1 MANPTYD
8 ATKEIFRGQTL
19 ANGPS
24 RFATVITPS
33 DTLAVSIGP
42 AGGYAKKLYIGVSG
56 DVTVIMA
63 ADQAL
68 GTPVLFKAHPVGY
81 MDAQVRAVM
90 ATGTTATNILGL
102 AD

>member
-8 ATKEIFRGQTL
+8 ATKEVFRGLTKS
-19 ANGPS
+19 NGPS

-33 DTLAVSIGP
+33 DTAAVAIGP
-42 AGGYAKKLYIGVSG
+42 GGTYAKKLYIGVAG

-63 ADQAL
+63 SDTGL

-90 ATGTTATNILGL
+90 ATGTAATNILGL